1 MIILNVTYIHLT
13 SYRILASE
21 PLVVV
26 MLICKV
32 HLLCR
37 DVQLQ
42 TSWKPSNNANQ
53 DWHSLYPSLDSAVT
67 DGIMFLIIV
76 HDTHVFVSLQIIG

>member
-42 TSWKPSNNANQ
+42 TNWKPSNNANQ
-53 DWHSLYPSLDSAVT
+53 DWR
-67 DGIMFLIIV
+67 
-76 HDTHVFVSLQIIG
+76 